1 MKTWVKVVL
10 GIGAVAAAGLG
21 VAFLGK
27 KHHDEAEC
35 EIIEEAE
42 TDDLDSDEEAE

>member
-10 GIGAVAAAGLG
+10 GIGAVVAAGVG

-27 KHHDEAEC
+27 KRNDEAEC
-35 EIIEEAE
+35 EFIEEAE
-42 TDDLDSDEEAE
+42 TDESDSDEEAE